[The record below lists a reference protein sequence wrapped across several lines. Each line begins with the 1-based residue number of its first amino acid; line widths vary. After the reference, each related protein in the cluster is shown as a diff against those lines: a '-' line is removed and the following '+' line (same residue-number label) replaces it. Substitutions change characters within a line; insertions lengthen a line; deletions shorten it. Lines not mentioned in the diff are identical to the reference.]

1 MNVMAHQL
9 QTSHEQENTWG
20 QSEDVEQGREHCT
33 LNTYIAMVLA
43 LSLQPVLFSISFAA
57 FLSPPSHPFSCSYLE
72 IGQVTW
78 TQGPVGGRKVPANTL
93 TVRPRALDGQEG
105 RGAKGYQ
112 STHPASFF
120 SPIFLRRCWSTLETP
135 TVIFVR
141 SGVAHVPI
149 GSQLVFG
156 LRSRCIEIHGVSFLD
171 ILRRTR
177 THSIH
182 ICMCTREALGLG
194 FRVYAF
200 VLYAYQRVPRG
211 RPAS

>member
-1 MNVMAHQL
+1 MHTQYLHCNGA
-9 QTSHEQENTWG
+9 
-20 QSEDVEQGREHCT
+20 CT
-33 LNTYIAMVLA
+33 LSAACSILDFLRCTS
-43 LSLQPVLFSISFAA
+43 LSSFPSF
-57 FLSPPSHPFSCSYLE
+57 FLL
-72 IGQVTW
+72 
-78 TQGPVGGRKVPANTL
+78 VPRDRTGH
-93 TVRPRALDGQEG
+93 VDSRACWW
-105 RGAKGYQ
+105 AQ
-112 STHPASFF
+112 STCQHPDCKATGSRRAGGARGESTHSASFF

-171 ILRRTR
+171 TLRNTR
-177 THSIH
+177 THSKH